1 MDRILGVAIGI
12 ATVCLLFS
20 ILASHLQEIWASFSA
35 RRAAAL
41 EIALIQMLSDPNL
54 SEAFF
59 AHPLIQ
65 SISFSPTRRSILRRA
80 APTQPRPTYIAS
92 DLSNKVLQSILVSRN
107 KLGSSD
113 LPSLIAALPDSL
125 VKSRIKTLTIG
136 LENDAV
142 ACNAAIEK
150 WYDDTMDR
158 VNGLYKRNT
167 QIVLL
172 FLGLGLAIL
181 CNVNL
186 LRVGGTL
193 WTSAAARD
201 EVNSVAQMYGCKDS
215 NNCSSSDYV
224 QARTDVERNLKLLPL
239 GYKDFDLV
247 DYWAS
252 VPRNF
257 PKPLFG
263 EWFFNVCGWLLTAMA
278 ISLGAPFW
286 FDLINKF
293 INIRMVG
300 QKPSTAQDLNLDR
313 SKSFLPDGAVDRA
326 ERP

>member
-35 RRAAAL
+35 RRASAL
-41 EIALIQMLSDPNL
+41 ETALKQMLSDPNL

-65 SISFSPTRRSILRRA
+65 SISFSPTRGSILRRN

-92 DLSNKVLQSILVSRN
+92 DLFNKVLQSILVKPNNGEGR
-107 KLGSSD
+107 D
-113 LPSLIAALPDSL
+113 LPSLIAALPDSM
-125 VKSRIKTLTIG
+125 VKSRLKTLTMG
-136 LENDAV
+136 LENDAS
-142 ACNAAIEK
+142 ACNAAVEK

-158 VNGLYKRNT
+158 INGLYKRNT

-172 FLGLGLAIL
+172 FLGLGLAVL
-181 CNVNL
+181 CNANL
-186 LRVGGTL
+186 LRVGRTL

-201 EVNSVAQMYGCKDS
+201 EVNAVVQMYGCKDS
-215 NNCSSSDYV
+215 NNCGSSDYV
-224 QARTDVERNLKLLPL
+224 QARTDVEKNLKLLPL
-239 GYKDFDLV
+239 GYEDFDFAE
-247 DYWAS
+247 YWVTA
-252 VPRNF
+252 PKKF
-257 PKPLFG
+257 PGPLLG
-263 EWFFNVCGWLLTAMA
+263 EWVFNVCGWLLTAIA
-278 ISLGAPFW
+278 VSLGGPFW

-300 QKPSTAQDLNLDR
+300 QKPSTAEGL
-313 SKSFLPDGAVDRA
+313 KSTALTKSG
-326 ERP
+326 EKT